1 MERTEILNRVSE
13 KINELAESIRDEMDV
28 SKAEEVYSAIL
39 ISTTRQFKN
48 LLSVREMAYNMNAIS
63 AHILMEAADEDTI
76 LRNMYPKMP
85 DGFIPDNN

>member
-13 KINELAESIRDEMDV
+13 KINELAESIRDDMDV

-39 ISTTRQFKN
+39 ISTTRQFKS

>member
-13 KINELAESIRDEMDV
+13 KINELAESIRDDMDV

-48 LLSVREMAYNMNAIS
+48 LLSVRKWP
-63 AHILMEAADEDTI
+63 TI
-76 LRNMYPKMP
+76 
-85 DGFIPDNN
+85 